1 VLAVLGFYWYSD
13 ETGSRYD
20 STTLKRTLVVSQCLG
35 VSCHLFSTD
44 MCYYGHA
51 RIGRVATLVAYSYIP
66 LFLLEKKK
74 IKIALL
80 YIIFQ
85 RLISYNAGVTSPVNF
100 WIFVLQWLIII
111 HRKEKSID
119 LDGGLTQL
127 IKLDRKQ

>member
-1 VLAVLGFYWYSD
+1 
-13 ETGSRYD
+13 
-20 STTLKRTLVVSQCLG
+20 
-35 VSCHLFSTD
+35 

-100 WIFVLQWLIII
+100 
-111 HRKEKSID
+111 
-119 LDGGLTQL
+119 
-127 IKLDRKQ
+127 